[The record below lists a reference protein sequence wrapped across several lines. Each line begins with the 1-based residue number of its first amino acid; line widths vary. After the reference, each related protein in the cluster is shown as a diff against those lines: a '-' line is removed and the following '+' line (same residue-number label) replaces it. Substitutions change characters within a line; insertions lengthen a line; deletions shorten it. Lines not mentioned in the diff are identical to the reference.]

1 MLQQKQNTETSVD
14 FLLMITNLFHHN
26 LFSYKFDETRQFFFH
41 INQII
46 KIGKLKFNSKS
57 FDIQIHSIT

>member
-1 MLQQKQNTETSVD
+1 MLQQKLNTETLIY

-41 INQII
+41 INQIDQNR
-46 KIGKLKFNSKS
+46 KIEV
-57 FDIQIHSIT
+57 